1 MMGVGVV
8 SSILLGVLLDFCF
21 GDPYWL
27 PHPVVWI
34 GKGISAEDRKWRE
47 TVGRMNTQLAAQA
60 ETVERIFCGLSMQL
74 RTGVQ
79 S

>member
-34 GKGISAEDRKWRE
+34 GKGISAAEKQLPA
-47 TVGRMNTQLAAQA
+47 GR
-60 ETVERIFCGLSMQL
+60 R
-74 RTGVQ
+74 Q
-79 S
+79 SGACANAHSVLE